1 MQPAQLAALQRPF
14 KPGDGQ
20 SRSAFNALFRAIED
34 ACRMGS
40 VHSKAEEVRICTK
53 PERNVVP
60 SLFDLAYGYPDQYTR
75 DGTCYAYTEPAEFK
89 DVTRHHITPPDF
101 AAWLAAQGEEP
112 SKHIAAWFKSQKV
125 KNGPL
130 VQQPGPVM
138 AIS

>member
-1 MQPAQLAALQRPF
+1 
-14 KPGDGQ
+14 
-20 SRSAFNALFRAIED
+20 
-34 ACRMGS
+34 MGS